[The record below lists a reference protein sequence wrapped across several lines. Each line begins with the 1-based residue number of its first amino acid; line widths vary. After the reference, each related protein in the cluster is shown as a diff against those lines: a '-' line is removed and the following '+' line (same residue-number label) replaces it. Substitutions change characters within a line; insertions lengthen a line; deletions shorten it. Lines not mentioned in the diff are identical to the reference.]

1 MRSAAVTLEEL
12 AAYLDSYL
20 DVGVTR
26 DSCPNGLQVQ
36 GRPEVRRLATG
47 VSACE
52 ELFVRARESRADAVI
67 VHHGL
72 FWQGQS
78 GALTGTLYRRVAELI
93 RGEMS
98 LLAYH
103 LPLDLHPVVGNN
115 AVAAR
120 ALGLSELTTFG
131 DYQGQPIGFRGG
143 FADAVSMKDF
153 LARCQEVFGQKPL
166 AFSHGPDPLS
176 SVAIVSGAAASLVHE
191 AIDRRIDLFLTGE
204 PREWVMN
211 LARES
216 AIHFVAAG
224 HYATER
230 LGIRALGEHLR
241 ERFGIEVDFIDI
253 PNPV

>member
-1 MRSAAVTLEEL
+1 MATTSLTDLVT
-12 AAYLDSYL
+12 YLDGYL
-20 DVGVTR
+20 EVEVGK
-26 DSCPNGLQVQ
+26 DSCPNGLQVE
-36 GRPEVRRLATG
+36 GRPEVRKLAAG

-52 ELFVRARESRADAVI
+52 ELFVRAREQAADGVI

-78 GALTGTLYRRVAELI
+78 GVLTGVQYRRVAELI

-103 LPLDLHPVVGNN
+103 LPLDRHPVVGNN

-120 ALGLSELTTFG
+120 AFGLGDIEPFG
-131 DYQGQPIGFRGG
+131 DYEGQLIGFCGT
-143 FADAVSMKDF
+143 FAEPVPTADF
-153 LARCQEVFGQKPL
+153 LERCKRIYGQEPL
-166 AFSHGPDPLS
+166 AFTNGPDPVS
-176 SVAIVSGAAASLVHE
+176 TVAIVSGAAAALLYE
-191 AIDRRIDLFLTGE
+191 AVDRRIDLFLTGE

-211 LARES
+211 VARETGT
-216 AIHFVAAG
+216 HFVAAG

-230 LGIRALGEHLR
+230 LGIQALGDHLQDH
-241 ERFGIEVDFIDI
+241 FGIEVDFIDI